1 MRSLRS
7 ESTRPGSSGLSRFAT
22 ARLLNAG
29 PDTCKRVELEVID
42 AIKKTDWS
50 RARQLLHLRVRMR
63 LAPTKDERDHRP
75 DSDEAEAK
83 GVGPDP

>member
-1 MRSLRS
+1 
-7 ESTRPGSSGLSRFAT
+7 
-22 ARLLNAG
+22 
-29 PDTCKRVELEVID
+29 VID